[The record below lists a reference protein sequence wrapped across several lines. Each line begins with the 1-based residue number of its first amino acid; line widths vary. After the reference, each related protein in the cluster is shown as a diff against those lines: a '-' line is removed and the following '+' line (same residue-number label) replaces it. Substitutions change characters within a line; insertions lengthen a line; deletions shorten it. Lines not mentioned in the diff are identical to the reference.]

1 MLKSI
6 PKDDTYTE
14 QVLRWKLTPPCSALF
29 FDTGIWP
36 QVQESLAARCFP
48 AFARGPEKRVAL
60 LFALFAG

>member
-29 FDTGIWP
+29 LDTSIP
-36 QVQESLAARCFP
+36 RAVEESAAAEAQVER
-48 AFARGPEKRVAL
+48 RVRV
-60 LFALFAG
+60 